1 MLDSEELI
9 RIKRIAYKEG
19 RARGIKY
26 IQSKNLPGWLEEEFV
41 ESIAESYV
49 EDITEMI
56 KNFLSVKTPIKF
68 ILKATGW
75 SEEQLREFAKKENI
89 ALEEK

>member
-26 IQSKNLPGWLEEEFV
+26 IQSKNLPGWLKEEFV
-41 ESIAESYV
+41 ESFVEGYV
-49 EDITEMI
+49 KVT
-56 KNFLSVKTPIKF
+56 F
-68 ILKATGW
+68 KA
-75 SEEQLREFAKKENI
+75 
-89 ALEEK
+89 